1 MLNLRK
7 SPKYYFDMST
17 GIERIRA
24 DEILAEIIRF
34 FQYLLKAWKSWFMA
48 HEIVWF

>member
-17 GIERIRA
+17 GIERIRV

-34 FQYLLKAWKSWFMA
+34 FSIHLKSLKAMKLFDLRK
-48 HEIVWF
+48 